1 MEELNNEEIQKPVD
15 TEEPLDKNIRMMS
28 PTRMVVRRF
37 FRSRLSIIGLV
48 MVVGLFLFSYLG
60 PLVYSAWGETEL
72 DNSGMIQ
79 YSTSETTYTVD
90 DVEYTLH
97 QTTEKQIKDNL
108 LSPPS
113 GSHPLGTDYQGYDVL
128 ARLMYG
134 GKFEIYDGETLETIK
149 PEYDIPNMYL
159 KEDKAFFDSIDDGI
173 KNRNNID
180 NILES
185 MKLLDRLYESAKIS
199 HEIDCQA

>member
-1 MEELNNEEIQKPVD
+1 MWAED
-15 TEEPLDKNIRMMS
+15 TKDVENGTND
-28 PTRMVVRRF
+28 
-37 FRSRLSIIGLV
+37 
-48 MVVGLFLFSYLG
+48 
-60 PLVYSAWGETEL
+60 
-72 DNSGMIQ
+72 
-79 YSTSETTYTVD
+79 VD
-90 DVEYTLH
+90 DF
-97 QTTEKQIKDNL
+97 I
-108 LSPPS
+108 S
-113 GSHPLGTDYQGYDVL
+113 GYVRTDKASISFNGAWAENINPGTKETYIDFLGDKAG

-199 HEIDCQA
+199 REIDCQA